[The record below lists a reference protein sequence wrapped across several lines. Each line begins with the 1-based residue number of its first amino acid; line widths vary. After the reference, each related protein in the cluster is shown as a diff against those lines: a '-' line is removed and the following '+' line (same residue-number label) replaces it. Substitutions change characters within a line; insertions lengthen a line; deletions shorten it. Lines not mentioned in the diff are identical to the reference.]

1 MPQHLLKT
9 ALLVLTALALP
20 HAQAQSVTP
29 VPALDLARYTG
40 TWYEIERIPNKPEK
54 KCVRDAFL
62 LLAKA
67 DKARNF
73 QIVNSC
79 VTADGS
85 TQVRN
90 ASAKPA
96 KKNVSDG
103 RIKIT
108 YTFPF
113 SSKHWVLA
121 VGPNYEWALVGS
133 PNHKTLWLLSRA
145 TTLPPE
151 TLADL
156 KSRAAAQGFDPA
168 KLVPVLQPR

>member
-1 MPQHLLKT
+1 MPKHLLKL
-9 ALLVLTALALP
+9 ALLAFAALALP
-20 HAQAQSVTP
+20 NAQAQSVTP
-29 VPALDLARYTG
+29 VPSLDLARYTG

-67 DKARNF
+67 DKAKDF

-90 ASAKPA
+90 ASARPA
-96 KKNVSDG
+96 KKDATDG

-133 PNHKTLWLLSRA
+133 PNHKTLWILSR
-145 TTLPPE
+145 TTALPPDI
-151 TLADL
+151 LADL
-156 KSRAAAQGFDPA
+156 KSRASAQGFDPA
-168 KLVPVLQPR
+168 KLVPVLQPK